1 MLCLSISYEMQDRSS
16 SQNLLLSERVP
27 PAKVSPL
34 HKILCFLHLSDLL
47 IFKSHQGVLLYSVNQ
62 LRKRHKGCFFFF
74 LNIMDSWN
82 LHVLTMRISALS
94 RIETL
99 SSENMKSGC
108 LTACDFQQS
117 RNGWLSYRPYVP
129 SVSQC
134 EFIRK
139 LRHLKEQSCVGNWME
154 PFVMASLS
162 LFRLN

>member
-1 MLCLSISYEMQDRSS
+1 MFFAPLRFAHIQKSSGSPSI
-16 SQNLLLSERVP
+16 LSEPIKKKTQRM
-27 PAKVSPL
+27 L
-34 HKILCFLHLSDLL
+34 LFL
-47 IFKSHQGVLLYSVNQ
+47 
-62 LRKRHKGCFFFF
+62 

-94 RIETL
+94 LIETL

-154 PFVMASLS
+154 PFVMASPFFVQSELKKLKNTGAMDVAS
-162 LFRLN
+162 GGGTLKLFTLLHTQNENCTEII